1 MKIFMIGLFAL
12 TSVAASAKTNP
23 NGPGMYCALDA
34 QAQAKSHA
42 KANGATQAEL
52 RTAETISLDPEQGIL
67 FKTTIGSQAFY
78 IIETAKDG
86 SCVTEYVKEI

>member
-34 QAQAKSHA
+34 QA
-42 KANGATQAEL
+42 QAEL